1 MYNLSTRMAHEILI
15 IDDKIKVCESL
26 AQNFCALGYVSHSA
40 TGSSEAIRLYLNE
53 KISAVILDVK
63 LGEEDGIG
71 VLKHLLSLNS
81 KVPII
86 MITAY
91 ATIETAVESIKLGAF
106 DYLQKPIDFNK
117 LETVVKNAIRMKQL
131 EEENLKFRSRL
142 SDFSSRLVTQSG
154 EMRELCRK
162 ARQLAATDLPILIC
176 GESGTGKELLADFI
190 HSCSPQSCNKI
201 VKINCSAFAESLLD
215 NELFGHDK
223 GAYTGADSTYQGV
236 FERAHNS
243 TLFLDE
249 IGDMPLSI
257 QAKILRTL
265 QDKELRRVGG
275 KAAIKMNVRFI
286 AASNKDLQVL
296 LAEQKFRE
304 DLFYR
309 LNAATL
315 SIPPVRQRREDI
327 PLLVAHFLQDF
338 QSGSSKKPKQL
349 SEQVMKFFLSYDWP
363 GNVRQLKNALHY
375 AVAVSPKD
383 LVDIADLPPGFLKR
397 ESSETPANI
406 RDQMEKELILSM
418 LQKADHNKKKAA
430 ELLNMS
436 RKTLYNKIQKYGISM
451 R

>member
-1 MYNLSTRMAHEILI
+1 MEQEILI
-15 IDDKIKVCESL
+15 IDDNIKVCESL
-26 AQNFCALGYVSHSA
+26 AQNFRELGYIGLSA
-40 TGSSEAIRLYLNE
+40 INSTEAVRLYLNQ

-63 LGEEDGIG
+63 LGGENGID
-71 VLKHLLSLNS
+71 VLKQLMALNS

-106 DYLQKPIDFNK
+106 DYLQKPINFDK

-142 SDFSSRLVTQSG
+142 SDFSSRLVTQSN

-162 ARQLAATDLPILIC
+162 AKQLAATDLPILIC

-190 HSCSPQSCNKI
+190 HSCSRQSCNKI

-286 AASNKDLQVL
+286 AATNKNLQVL
-296 LAEQKFRE
+296 IAEQSFRE
-304 DLFYR
+304 DLLYR

-315 SIPPVRQRREDI
+315 TIPPLRQRREDI
-327 PLLVAHFLQDF
+327 PLLVVHFLKDF
-338 QSGSSKKPKQL
+338 QSNDSKKTKL
-349 SEQVMKFFLSYDWP
+349 VSERVMKFFLNYDWP
-363 GNVRQLKNALHY
+363 GNVRELKNALHY
-375 AVAVSPKD
+375 AAAISLKD
-383 LVDIADLPPGFLKR
+383 SIDIGDLPPGFINQ
-397 ESSETPANI
+397 ESSESSENI
-406 RDQMEKELILSM
+406 RYKMEKELILNI
-418 LQKADHNKKKAA
+418 LQKAEYNKKRAA

-436 RKTLYNKIQKYGISM
+436 RKTLYNKIEKYGISM

>member
-1 MYNLSTRMAHEILI
+1 MEHEILI

-26 AQNFCALGYVSHSA
+26 AQNFRELGYISHSA

-63 LGEEDGIG
+63 LGEENGID

-81 KVPII
+81 KVPIV

-106 DYLQKPIDFNK
+106 DYLQKPINFDK
-117 LETVVKNAIRMKQL
+117 LETVVKNAIRLKQL

-142 SDFSSRLVTQSG
+142 SDFSSRLVTQSSQ
-154 EMRELCRK
+154 MLELCRK

-190 HSCSPQSCNKI
+190 HSCSRQSCNKI

-257 QAKILRTL
+257 QSKILRTL

-286 AASNKDLQVL
+286 AATNKNLQVL

-315 SIPPVRQRREDI
+315 SIPPLRQRREDI
-327 PLLVAHFLQDF
+327 PPLVAHFLADF
-338 QSGSSKKPKQL
+338 QANDSKKQKQL
-349 SEQVMKFFLSYDWP
+349 SEQAMSFFMNYDWP
-363 GNVRQLKNALHY
+363 GNVRELKNALHY
-375 AVAVSPKD
+375 AVAISIKD
-383 LVDIADLPPGFLKR
+383 PIDIDDLPPGFMKQ
-397 ESSETPANI
+397 ETSERSGNI
-406 RDQMEKELILSM
+406 RDKMEKELILSM
-418 LQKADHNKKKAA
+418 LQKADNNKKKAA

>member
-1 MYNLSTRMAHEILI
+1 MEREILI

-26 AQNFCALGYVSHSA
+26 AQNFRELGYGSHSA
-40 TGSSEAIRLYLNE
+40 TNSSEAVRLYLNQ

-63 LGEEDGIG
+63 LGEENGID
-71 VLKHLLSLNS
+71 VLKQLMALNS

-106 DYLQKPIDFNK
+106 DYLQKPINFDK

-142 SDFSSRLVTQSG
+142 SDFSSRLVTQSP
-154 EMRELCRK
+154 EMHELCRK
-162 ARQLAATDLPILIC
+162 AKQLAATDLPILLC

-190 HSCSPQSCNKI
+190 HSCSRQSCNKI

-215 NELFGHDK
+215 NELFGHDR

-286 AASNKDLQVL
+286 AATNKNLQAL
-296 LAEQKFRE
+296 IAEQKFRE

-315 SIPPVRQRREDI
+315 TIPPLRQRREDI
-327 PLLVAHFLQDF
+327 PLLVEHFLNDF
-338 QSGSSKKPKQL
+338 QSNDSKKPKLL
-349 SEQVMKFFLSYDWP
+349 SERVMKFFMNYDWP
-363 GNVRQLKNALHY
+363 GNVRELKNALHY
-375 AVAVSPKD
+375 AAAISLRDRID
-383 LVDIADLPPGFLKR
+383 LGDLPPGFMNQ
-397 ESSETPANI
+397 EQPAISENI
-406 RDQMEKELILSM
+406 RDKMEKELILSM
-418 LQKADHNKKKAA
+418 LQKAEYNKKRAA
-430 ELLNMS
+430 ELLHMS
-436 RKTLYNKIQKYGISM
+436 RKTLYNKLEKYGISM

>member
-1 MYNLSTRMAHEILI
+1 MEYEILI
-15 IDDKIKVCESL
+15 VDDKIKVCESL
-26 AQNFCALGYVSHSA
+26 AQNFRELGYISHSA
-40 TGSSEAIRLYLNE
+40 THSTEAIRLYLNQ

-63 LGEEDGIG
+63 LGEENGID
-71 VLKHLLSLNS
+71 VLKQLMALNS
-81 KVPII
+81 RVPII

-106 DYLQKPIDFNK
+106 DYLQKPINFDK

-142 SDFSSRLVTQSG
+142 SDFSSRLVTQSSD
-154 EMRELCRK
+154 MHELCRK
-162 ARQLAATDLPILIC
+162 AKQLAATDLPILIC

-190 HSCSPQSCNKI
+190 HSCSRQSCNKI
-201 VKINCSAFAESLLD
+201 VKINCSAFAESLQD

-275 KAAIKMNVRFI
+275 KASIKMNVRFI
-286 AASNKDLQVL
+286 AATNKNLQVL
-296 LAEQKFRE
+296 IAEQKIRE

-309 LNAATL
+309 VNAATL
-315 SIPPVRQRREDI
+315 TIPPLRQRREDI
-327 PLLVAHFLQDF
+327 PPLVAHFLNDF
-338 QSGSSKKPKQL
+338 QSNDPKKPKLL
-349 SEQVMKFFLSYDWP
+349 SEGVMKFFINYDWP
-363 GNVRQLKNALHY
+363 GNVRELKNALQY
-375 AVAVSPKD
+375 AAAISLKD
-383 LVDIADLPPGFLKR
+383 SIDIGDLPLGFINQ
-397 ESSETPANI
+397 ETSEKSENI
-406 RDQMEKELILSM
+406 RDKMEKELILSI
-418 LQKADHNKKKAA
+418 LQKAEYNKKRAA

-436 RKTLYNKIQKYGISM
+436 RKTLYNKLDKYGISL

>member
-1 MYNLSTRMAHEILI
+1 MEQEILI

-26 AQNFCALGYVSHSA
+26 AQNFRELGYVGHLA
-40 TGSSEAIRLYLNE
+40 TNSTEAVRLYLNH

-63 LGEEDGIG
+63 LGNENGID
-71 VLKHLLSLNS
+71 VLKQLMALNG

-91 ATIETAVESIKLGAF
+91 ATIETAVESIKVGAF
-106 DYLQKPIDFNK
+106 DYLQKPINFDK

-154 EMRELCRK
+154 EMHELCRK
-162 ARQLAATDLPILIC
+162 AKQLAATDLPILIC

-190 HSCSPQSCNKI
+190 HSCSRQSCNKI
-201 VKINCSAFAESLLD
+201 VKINCSAFAESLQD

-275 KAAIKMNVRFI
+275 KASIKMNVRFI
-286 AASNKDLQVL
+286 AATNKNLQVL
-296 LAEQKFRE
+296 MAEQKIRE

-315 SIPPVRQRREDI
+315 TIPPLRQRREDI
-327 PLLVAHFLQDF
+327 PPLVAHFLNDF
-338 QSGSSKKPKQL
+338 QSNDPKKPKLL
-349 SEQVMKFFLSYDWP
+349 SEGVMKFFINYDWP
-363 GNVRQLKNALHY
+363 GNVRELKNALQY
-375 AVAVSPKD
+375 AAAISLKD
-383 LVDIADLPPGFLKR
+383 SIDIGDLPPGFINQ
-397 ESSETPANI
+397 ETSEKSENI
-406 RDQMEKELILSM
+406 RNKMEKELILSI
-418 LQKADHNKKKAA
+418 LQKAEYNKKRAA

-436 RKTLYNKIQKYGISM
+436 RKTLYNKLDKYGISL

>member
-1 MYNLSTRMAHEILI
+1 MEQEILI

-26 AQNFCALGYVSHSA
+26 AQNFRELGYVGHLA
-40 TGSSEAIRLYLNE
+40 TNSTEAVRLYLNH

-63 LGEEDGIG
+63 LGNENGID
-71 VLKHLLSLNS
+71 VLKQLMALNG

-91 ATIETAVESIKLGAF
+91 ATIETAVESIKVGAF
-106 DYLQKPIDFNK
+106 DYLQKPINFDK

-154 EMRELCRK
+154 EMHELCRK
-162 ARQLAATDLPILIC
+162 AKQLAATDLPILIC

-190 HSCSPQSCNKI
+190 HSCSRQSCNKI
-201 VKINCSAFAESLLD
+201 VKINCSAFAESLQD

-275 KAAIKMNVRFI
+275 KASIKMNVRFI
-286 AASNKDLQVL
+286 AATNKNLQVL
-296 LAEQKFRE
+296 MAEQKIRE

-315 SIPPVRQRREDI
+315 TIPPLRQRREDI
-327 PLLVAHFLQDF
+327 PPLVAHFLNDF
-338 QSGSSKKPKQL
+338 QSNDPKKPKLL
-349 SEQVMKFFLSYDWP
+349 SEGVMKFFINYDWP
-363 GNVRQLKNALHY
+363 GNVRELKNALQY
-375 AVAVSPKD
+375 AAAISLKD
-383 LVDIADLPPGFLKR
+383 SIDIGDLPPGFINQ
-397 ESSETPANI
+397 ETSEKSENI
-406 RDQMEKELILSM
+406 RDKMEKELILSI
-418 LQKADHNKKKAA
+418 LQKAEYNKKRAA

-436 RKTLYNKIQKYGISM
+436 RKTLYNKLDKYGISL

>member
-1 MYNLSTRMAHEILI
+1 MEYEILI
-15 IDDKIKVCESL
+15 VDDKIKVCESL
-26 AQNFCALGYVSHSA
+26 AQNFRELGYISHSA
-40 TGSSEAIRLYLNE
+40 THSTEAIRLYLNQ

-63 LGEEDGIG
+63 LGEENGID
-71 VLKHLLSLNS
+71 VLKQLMALNS
-81 KVPII
+81 RVPII

-106 DYLQKPIDFNK
+106 DYLQKPINFDK

-142 SDFSSRLVTQSG
+142 SDFSSRLVTQSS
-154 EMRELCRK
+154 EMHELCRK
-162 ARQLAATDLPILIC
+162 AKQLAATDLPILIC

-190 HSCSPQSCNKI
+190 HSCSRQSCNKI
-201 VKINCSAFAESLLD
+201 VKINCSAFAESLQD

-275 KAAIKMNVRFI
+275 KASIKMNVRFI
-286 AASNKDLQVL
+286 AATNKNLQVL
-296 LAEQKFRE
+296 MAEQKIRE

-315 SIPPVRQRREDI
+315 TIPPLRQRREDI
-327 PLLVAHFLQDF
+327 PPLVAHFLNDF
-338 QSGSSKKPKQL
+338 QSNDPKKPKLL
-349 SEQVMKFFLSYDWP
+349 SEGVMKFFINYDWP
-363 GNVRQLKNALHY
+363 GNVRELKNALQY
-375 AVAVSPKD
+375 AAAISLKD
-383 LVDIADLPPGFLKR
+383 SIDIGDLPPGFINQ
-397 ESSETPANI
+397 ETSEKSENI
-406 RDQMEKELILSM
+406 RDKMEKELILSI
-418 LQKADHNKKKAA
+418 LQKAEYNKKRAA

-436 RKTLYNKIQKYGISM
+436 RKTLYNKLDKYGISL

>member
-1 MYNLSTRMAHEILI
+1 MEQEVLI

-26 AQNFCALGYVSHSA
+26 AQNFRELGYISHWANS
-40 TGSSEAIRLYLNE
+40 SSEAIRLFLNE

-63 LGEEDGIG
+63 LGEENGID
-71 VLKHLLSLNS
+71 VLRHLLSLNS

-106 DYLQKPIDFNK
+106 DYLQKPINFDK
-117 LETVVKNAIRMKQL
+117 LETVVKNAIRIKQL

-142 SDFSSRLVTQSG
+142 ADFSSRMVTQSS
-154 EMRELCRK
+154 EMLELCRK

-176 GESGTGKELLADFI
+176 GESGTGKELLADFV
-190 HSCSPQSCNKI
+190 HSCSRQSCNQI

-223 GAYTGADSTYQGV
+223 GAYTGADATYQGV

-257 QAKILRTL
+257 QSKILRTL

-275 KAAIKMNVRFI
+275 KTAIKMNVRFI
-286 AASNKDLQVL
+286 AATNKNLQAL
-296 LAEQKFRE
+296 LGEQKFRE

-309 LNAATL
+309 LNGATL
-315 SIPPVRQRREDI
+315 SIPPLRQRREDI
-327 PLLVAHFLQDF
+327 PLLVEHFLDDF
-338 QSGSSKKPKQL
+338 QSHDSKKPKRL
-349 SEQVMKFFLSYDWP
+349 SEPVMSLFMSYDWP
-363 GNVRQLKNALHY
+363 GNVRELKNALHY
-375 AVAVSPKD
+375 SVAVSLKD
-383 LVDIADLPPGFLKR
+383 SIDIGDLPPGFLKQ
-397 ESSETPANI
+397 EASKTSGNI
-406 RDQMEKELILSM
+406 RDKMEKQLILNM
-418 LQKADHNKKKAA
+418 LQKADYNKKRAA

-436 RKTLYNKIQKYGISM
+436 RKTLYNKIEKYGISM

>member
-1 MYNLSTRMAHEILI
+1 MEHEILI

-26 AQNFCALGYVSHSA
+26 AQNFRELGYISHSA
-40 TGSSEAIRLYLNE
+40 TSSSEAIRLYLNE
-53 KISAVILDVK
+53 KISAVILDIK
-63 LGEEDGIG
+63 LGEENGID
-71 VLKHLLSLNS
+71 VLKQLLSLNS

-106 DYLQKPIDFNK
+106 DYLQKPINFDK
-117 LETVVKNAIRMKQL
+117 LETVVKNAIRLKQL

-142 SDFSSRLVTQSG
+142 SDFSSRLITQSSQ
-154 EMRELCRK
+154 MRELCRK

-190 HSCSPQSCNKI
+190 HSCSRQSCNKI

-223 GAYTGADSTYQGV
+223 GAYTGADSTFQGV

-286 AASNKDLQVL
+286 AATNKNVQVL

-315 SIPPVRQRREDI
+315 SIPPLRQRREDV
-327 PLLVAHFLQDF
+327 PLLVAHFLDDF
-338 QSGSSKKPKQL
+338 QSNDSRKPKQL
-349 SEQVMKFFLSYDWP
+349 SEQVMRFFMSYDWP
-363 GNVRQLKNALHY
+363 GNVRELKNALHY
-375 AVAVSPKD
+375 AVAISIKD
-383 LVDIADLPPGFLKR
+383 PIDIGDLPPGVTNQ
-397 ESSETPANI
+397 ETPATSGNI
-406 RDQMEKELILSM
+406 RDKMEKELILNM
-418 LQKADHNKKKAA
+418 LQKADYNKKKAA

-436 RKTLYNKIQKYGISM
+436 RKTLYNKIEKYGISM

>member
-1 MYNLSTRMAHEILI
+1 MYNSSTHMEHEILI
-15 IDDKIKVCESL
+15 IDDKSKVCESL
-26 AQNFCALGYVSHSA
+26 AQNFRELGYISHTA
-40 TGSSEAIRLYLNE
+40 TSSSVAIRLFLNE

-63 LGEEDGIG
+63 LGEENGID
-71 VLKHLLSLNS
+71 VLKHFLSLNS

-106 DYLQKPIDFNK
+106 DYLQKPINFDK
-117 LETVVKNAIRMKQL
+117 LETVVKNSIRLKQL
-131 EEENLKFRSRL
+131 EEENLKFRGRL
-142 SDFSSRLVTQSG
+142 SDFSSRLVTQSSQLL
-154 EMRELCRK
+154 ELCRK

-190 HSCSPQSCNKI
+190 HSSSPQSCNKI

-223 GAYTGADSTYQGV
+223 GAYTGADSNYQGV

-275 KAAIKMNVRFI
+275 KTAIKMNVRFI
-286 AASNKDLQVL
+286 AASNRNLQVL

-315 SIPPVRQRREDI
+315 NIPPLRQRREDI
-327 PLLVAHFLQDF
+327 PWLVAHFLQDC
-338 QSGSSKKPKQL
+338 QSGNSKKPKQL

-363 GNVRQLKNALHY
+363 GNVRQLKNTLHY
-375 AVAVSPKD
+375 AVAVSLKD
-383 LVDIADLPPGFLKR
+383 LVDIADLPPGLLQQ
-397 ESSETPANI
+397 ESSEAPSNV
-406 RDQMEKELILSM
+406 RDKMEKELILSM
-418 LQKADHNKKKAA
+418 LQKAGYNKKKAA
-430 ELLNMS
+430 ELLNVS
-436 RKTLYNKIQKYGISM
+436 RKTLYNKIEKYGLTM

>member
-1 MYNLSTRMAHEILI
+1 MEQEILI
-15 IDDKIKVCESL
+15 IDDNIKVCASL
-26 AQNFCALGYVSHSA
+26 AQNFRELGYIGLSA
-40 TGSSEAIRLYLNE
+40 INSTEAVRLYLNQ

-63 LGEEDGIG
+63 LGGENGID
-71 VLKHLLSLNS
+71 VLKQLMALNS

-106 DYLQKPIDFNK
+106 DYLQKPINFDK

-142 SDFSSRLVTQSG
+142 SDFSSRLVTQSN

-162 ARQLAATDLPILIC
+162 AKQLAATDLPILIC

-190 HSCSPQSCNKI
+190 HSCSRQSCNKI

-286 AASNKDLQVL
+286 AATNKNLQVL
-296 LAEQKFRE
+296 IAEQSFRE
-304 DLFYR
+304 DLLYR

-315 SIPPVRQRREDI
+315 TIPPLRQRREDI
-327 PLLVAHFLQDF
+327 PLLVVHFLKDF
-338 QSGSSKKPKQL
+338 QSNDSKKTKL
-349 SEQVMKFFLSYDWP
+349 VSERVMKFFLNYDWP
-363 GNVRQLKNALHY
+363 GNVRELKNALHY
-375 AVAVSPKD
+375 AAAISLKD
-383 LVDIADLPPGFLKR
+383 SIDIGDLPPGFINQ
-397 ESSETPANI
+397 ESSESSENI
-406 RDQMEKELILSM
+406 RYKMEKELILNI
-418 LQKADHNKKKAA
+418 LQKAEYNKKRAA

-436 RKTLYNKIQKYGISM
+436 RKTLYNKIEKYGISM

>member
-1 MYNLSTRMAHEILI
+1 MEQEILI

-26 AQNFCALGYVSHSA
+26 AQNFRELGYRSHSA
-40 TGSSEAIRLYLNE
+40 TNSSDAVRLYLNH
-53 KISAVILDVK
+53 KIGAVILDVR
-63 LGEEDGIG
+63 LGEENGID
-71 VLKHLLSLNS
+71 VLKQLMALNS

-106 DYLQKPIDFNK
+106 DYLQKPINFDK
-117 LETVVKNAIRMKQL
+117 LETVVKNAIRLKQL

-142 SDFSSRLVTQSG
+142 SDFSSRLVTQSS
-154 EMRELCRK
+154 EMHELCRK

-190 HSCSPQSCNKI
+190 HSCSRQSCNKI
-201 VKINCSAFAESLLD
+201 IKINCSAFAESLLD
-215 NELFGHDK
+215 NELFGHDR
-223 GAYTGADSTYQGV
+223 GAYTGADSTFQGV

-257 QAKILRTL
+257 QSKILRTL
-265 QDKELRRVGG
+265 QDKEFRRVGG
-275 KAAIKMNVRFI
+275 KATIKIDVRFI
-286 AASNKDLQVL
+286 AATNKNLQVL
-296 LAEQKFRE
+296 IAEQKFRE

-315 SIPPVRQRREDI
+315 TIPPLRQRREDI
-327 PLLVAHFLQDF
+327 PLLVGHFLNDF
-338 QSGSSKKPKQL
+338 QSNDSKKTKLL
-349 SEQVMKFFLSYDWP
+349 SERVMKFFMNYDWP
-363 GNVRQLKNALHY
+363 GNVRELKNALHY
-375 AVAVSPKD
+375 AATISLKERI
-383 LVDIADLPPGFLKR
+383 DIGDLPLGFMKQ
-397 ESSETPANI
+397 EQPETSENVRAK
-406 RDQMEKELILSM
+406 MEKELILSM
-418 LQKADHNKKKAA
+418 LQKSEYNKKRAA

-436 RKTLYNKIQKYGISM
+436 RKTLYNKLEKYGISM